1 MQDSSPFF
9 IVPEQSN
16 DSNNM
21 EQILDVISKIANDVT
36 FLMRSLDDTNKAVM
50 ALSDSLKTM
59 GNEKNVDMDK
69 IADYVIGKIDLNEYA
84 KKRNRS

>member
-1 MQDSSPFF
+1 
-9 IVPEQSN
+9 VPEQSN

>member
-1 MQDSSPFF
+1 M
-9 IVPEQSN
+9 PEQSN
-16 DSNNM
+16 DSRNM
-21 EQILDVISKIANDVT
+21 EQIRDAISKIADDVT

-50 ALSDSLKTM
+50 ALSDSLKTI

>member
-1 MQDSSPFF
+1 
-9 IVPEQSN
+9 
-16 DSNNM
+16 M